1 MSHQHTTQTS
11 GQGMLERVFKLREHG
26 TTARTEVIA
35 GFTTFLTMVYI
46 VFVNPQILGVAG
58 MDTSAVFVTTCLIA
72 AFGSIMMGLFANLP
86 VALAP
91 AMGLNAFF
99 AFVVV
104 QAMGLPWQVGM
115 GAIFWGAIGLLL
127 LTIFRVRYWMI
138 ANIPVSLR
146 VGITSGIG
154 LFIGMM
160 GLKNAGVIV
169 ANPETLVS
177 IGNLTSH
184 SVLLGILGFFIIA
197 ILASRNIHAAVLV
210 SIVVTTLLGWMLGD
224 VHYNGIVSAPPSVM
238 TVVGHV
244 DLAGSFNLGLKN
256 AGVIVANPETLVSI
270 GNLTS
275 HSVLL
280 GILGFFIIAIL
291 ASRNIHAAVLVSIVV
306 TTLLGW
312 MLGDVHYNGIV
323 SAPPSVMTVVGHVD
337 LAGSFNLGLAGVIFS
352 FMLVNLFDSSG
363 TLIGVTDKAGLADEK
378 GKFPRMKQAL
388 YVDSISSVTGSFIGT
403 SSVTAYIESSSGVSV
418 GGRTGLTAVVVGLLF
433 LLVIFLSPLA
443 GMVPGYAAAG
453 ALIYVGVLMT
463 SSLARVNWQDL
474 TESVPAFITAVMMPF
489 SFSITEGIALGF
501 ISYCVMKIGTGR
513 LRDLSPCVIIVA
525 LLFILKIVFIDAH

>member
-1 MSHQHTTQTS
+1 MSQQHTTQAS

-197 ILASRNIHAAVLV
+197 ILASRNIHAAVLA

-224 VHYNGIVSAPPSVM
+224 VHYNGIVSAPPSVR
-238 TVVGHV
+238 
-244 DLAGSFNLGLKN
+244 S
-256 AGVIVANPETLVSI
+256 
-270 GNLTS
+270 
-275 HSVLL
+275 
-280 GILGFFIIAIL
+280 
-291 ASRNIHAAVLVSIVV
+291 
-306 TTLLGW
+306 
-312 MLGDVHYNGIV
+312 
-323 SAPPSVMTVVGHVD
+323 VVGHVD

>member
-1 MSHQHTTQTS
+1 MRGRNRCRTNKLSEKNYHTTAPGVAFWYRITANFPSFLRKLIMSQQHTTQAS

-72 AFGSIMMGLFANLP
+72 AFGSILMGLFANLP

-115 GAIFWGAIGLLL
+115 GAIFWGAVGLLL

-184 SVLLGILGFFIIA
+184 SVLLGVLGFFIIA
-197 ILASRNIHAAVLV
+197 ILASRNIHAAVLM
-210 SIVVTTLLGWMLGD
+210 SIIVTTLLGWIMGD
-224 VHYNGIVSAPPSVM
+224 VHYNGIVSAPPSV
-238 TVVGHV
+238 
-244 DLAGSFNLGLKN
+244 
-256 AGVIVANPETLVSI
+256 
-270 GNLTS
+270 TS
-275 HSVLL
+275 
-280 GILGFFIIAIL
+280 
-291 ASRNIHAAVLVSIVV
+291 
-306 TTLLGW
+306 
-312 MLGDVHYNGIV
+312 
-323 SAPPSVMTVVGHVD
+323 VVGHVD

-388 YVDSISSVTGSFIGT
+388 FVDSISSVTGAFVGT

-418 GGRTGLTAVVVGLLF
+418 GGRTGLTAVVVGILF

-443 GMVPGYAAAG
+443 GMVPPYAAAG

-513 LRDLSPCVIIVA
+513 LRDLSPCVVIVA
-525 LLFILKIVFIDAH
+525 LLFVLKIVFIDAH

>member
-1 MSHQHTTQTS
+1 MRGRNRCRTNKLSEKNYHTTAPGVAFWYRITANFPSFLRKLIMSQQHTTQAS

-72 AFGSIMMGLFANLP
+72 AFGSILMGLFANLP

-115 GAIFWGAIGLLL
+115 GAIFWGAVGLLL

-184 SVLLGILGFFIIA
+184 SVLLGVLGFFIIA

-210 SIVVTTLLGWMLGD
+210 SIIVTTMLGWMMGD
-224 VHYNGIVSAPPSVM
+224 VHYNGIVSAPPSV
-238 TVVGHV
+238 
-244 DLAGSFNLGLKN
+244 
-256 AGVIVANPETLVSI
+256 
-270 GNLTS
+270 TS
-275 HSVLL
+275 
-280 GILGFFIIAIL
+280 
-291 ASRNIHAAVLVSIVV
+291 
-306 TTLLGW
+306 
-312 MLGDVHYNGIV
+312 
-323 SAPPSVMTVVGHVD
+323 VVGHVD

-388 YVDSISSVTGSFIGT
+388 FVDSISSVTGAFVGT

-418 GGRTGLTAVVVGLLF
+418 GGRTGLTAVVVGILF

-443 GMVPGYAAAG
+443 GMVPPYAAAG

-513 LRDLSPCVIIVA
+513 LRDLSPCVVIVA
-525 LLFILKIVFIDAH
+525 LLFVLKIVFIDAH

>member
-1 MSHQHTTQTS
+1 MSQQHTTQTS

-72 AFGSIMMGLFANLP
+72 AFGSILMGLFANLP

-104 QAMGLPWQVGM
+104 GAMGLPWQVGM
-115 GAIFWGAIGLLL
+115 GAIFWGAVGLLL

-184 SVLLGILGFFIIA
+184 SVLLGVLGFFIIA

-210 SIVVTTLLGWMLGD
+210 SIIVTTLLGWLLDD
-224 VHYNGIVSAPPSVM
+224 VHYNGIVSAPPSI
-238 TVVGHV
+238 
-244 DLAGSFNLGLKN
+244 S
-256 AGVIVANPETLVSI
+256 
-270 GNLTS
+270 
-275 HSVLL
+275 
-280 GILGFFIIAIL
+280 
-291 ASRNIHAAVLVSIVV
+291 
-306 TTLLGW
+306 
-312 MLGDVHYNGIV
+312 
-323 SAPPSVMTVVGHVD
+323 TVVGHVD

-388 YVDSISSVTGSFIGT
+388 FVDSVSSVTGSFIGT

-463 SSLARVNWQDL
+463 SSLARVKWEDL

-501 ISYCVMKIGTGR
+501 ISYCVMKLGTGR
-513 LRDLSPCVIIVA
+513 LRDLSPCVVVVA
-525 LLFILKIVFIDAH
+525 LLFVLKIVFIDAH

>member
-244 DLAGSFNLGLKN
+244 DLAGSFNLGL
-256 AGVIVANPETLVSI
+256 
-270 GNLTS
+270 
-275 HSVLL
+275 
-280 GILGFFIIAIL
+280 
-291 ASRNIHAAVLVSIVV
+291 
-306 TTLLGW
+306 
-312 MLGDVHYNGIV
+312 
-323 SAPPSVMTVVGHVD
+323 
-337 LAGSFNLGLAGVIFS
+337 AGVIFS

-433 LLVIFLSPLA
+433 LLQHGHEKQGDILCRRACEFCGNFKAFKREPDDLLS
-443 GMVPGYAAAG
+443 
-453 ALIYVGVLMT
+453 
-463 SSLARVNWQDL
+463 R
-474 TESVPAFITAVMMPF
+474 ITAVVHSCGSPF
-489 SFSITEGIALGF
+489 VLIF
-501 ISYCVMKIGTGR
+501 
-513 LRDLSPCVIIVA
+513 
-525 LLFILKIVFIDAH
+525 LLAFR

>member
-1 MSHQHTTQTS
+1 MSQQHTTQAS

-72 AFGSIMMGLFANLP
+72 AFGSILMGLFANLP
-86 VALAP
+86 VALA
-91 AMGLNAFF
+91 LNAFF

-115 GAIFWGAIGLLL
+115 GAIFWGAVGLLL

-184 SVLLGILGFFIIA
+184 SVLLGVLGFFIIA

-210 SIVVTTLLGWMLGD
+210 SIIVTTLLGWIMGD
-224 VHYNGIVSAPPSVM
+224 VHYNGIVSAPPSV
-238 TVVGHV
+238 
-244 DLAGSFNLGLKN
+244 
-256 AGVIVANPETLVSI
+256 
-270 GNLTS
+270 TS
-275 HSVLL
+275 
-280 GILGFFIIAIL
+280 
-291 ASRNIHAAVLVSIVV
+291 
-306 TTLLGW
+306 
-312 MLGDVHYNGIV
+312 
-323 SAPPSVMTVVGHVD
+323 VVGHVD

-388 YVDSISSVTGSFIGT
+388 FVDSISSVTGAFVGT

-418 GGRTGLTAVVVGLLF
+418 GGRTGLTAVVVGILF

-443 GMVPGYAAAG
+443 GMVPPYAAAG

-513 LRDLSPCVIIVA
+513 LRDLSPCVVIVA
-525 LLFILKIVFIDAH
+525 LLFVLKIVFIDAH

>member
-1 MSHQHTTQTS
+1 MSQQHTTQAS

-72 AFGSIMMGLFANLP
+72 AFGSILMGLFANLP

-115 GAIFWGAIGLLL
+115 GTIFWGAVGLLL

-184 SVLLGILGFFIIA
+184 SVLLGGLGFFIIA

-210 SIVVTTLLGWMLGD
+210 SIIVTTLLGWMMGD
-224 VHYNGIVSAPPSVM
+224 VHYNGIVSAPPSV
-238 TVVGHV
+238 
-244 DLAGSFNLGLKN
+244 
-256 AGVIVANPETLVSI
+256 
-270 GNLTS
+270 TS
-275 HSVLL
+275 
-280 GILGFFIIAIL
+280 
-291 ASRNIHAAVLVSIVV
+291 
-306 TTLLGW
+306 
-312 MLGDVHYNGIV
+312 
-323 SAPPSVMTVVGHVD
+323 VVGHVD

-388 YVDSISSVTGSFIGT
+388 FVDSISSVTGAFVGT

-418 GGRTGLTAVVVGLLF
+418 GGRTGLTAVVVGILF

-443 GMVPGYAAAG
+443 GMVPPYAAAG

-513 LRDLSPCVIIVA
+513 LRDLSPCVVIVA
-525 LLFILKIVFIDAH
+525 LLFVLKIVFIDAH

>member
-1 MSHQHTTQTS
+1 MRGRNRCRTNKLSEKNYHTTAPGVAFWYRITANFPSFLRKLIMSQQHTTQAS

-72 AFGSIMMGLFANLP
+72 AFGSILMGLFANLP

-115 GAIFWGAIGLLL
+115 GAIFWGAVGLLL

-184 SVLLGILGFFIIA
+184 SVLLGVLGFFIIA

-210 SIVVTTLLGWMLGD
+210 SIIVTTLLGWMMGD
-224 VHYNGIVSAPPSVM
+224 VHYNGIVSAPPSV
-238 TVVGHV
+238 TSVVGHV
-244 DLAGSFNLGLKN
+244 DLAGSFNLGL
-256 AGVIVANPETLVSI
+256 S
-270 GNLTS
+270 
-275 HSVLL
+275 
-280 GILGFFIIAIL
+280 
-291 ASRNIHAAVLVSIVV
+291 
-306 TTLLGW
+306 
-312 MLGDVHYNGIV
+312 
-323 SAPPSVMTVVGHVD
+323 
-337 LAGSFNLGLAGVIFS
+337 GVIFS

-363 TLIGVTDKAGLADEK
+363 TLIGVTDKAGLADAK

-388 YVDSISSVTGSFIGT
+388 FVDSISSVTGAFVGT

-418 GGRTGLTAVVVGLLF
+418 GGRTGLTAVVVGILF

-443 GMVPGYAAAG
+443 GMVPPYAAAG

-513 LRDLSPCVIIVA
+513 LRDLSPCVVIVA
-525 LLFILKIVFIDAH
+525 LLFVLKIVFIDAH

>member
-104 QAMGLPWQVGM
+104 QAMGLPWQIGM
-115 GAIFWGAIGLLL
+115 GAIFWGAVGLLL

-169 ANPETLVS
+169 ANSETLVS

-184 SVLLGILGFFIIA
+184 SVLLGILGFFIIERA
-197 ILASRNIHAAVLV
+197 IEIRSKPFDVLELRKLLASDNGVCAETGIAAV
-210 SIVVTTLLGWMLGD
+210 
-224 VHYNGIVSAPPSVM
+224 
-238 TVVGHV
+238 
-244 DLAGSFNLGLKN
+244 
-256 AGVIVANPETLVSI
+256 
-270 GNLTS
+270 
-275 HSVLL
+275 
-280 GILGFFIIAIL
+280 
-291 ASRNIHAAVLVSIVV
+291 AAVGTYTCLMFGFGLNHVSFAMRASAAHLNR
-306 TTLLGW
+306 LL
-312 MLGDVHYNGIV
+312 N
-323 SAPPSVMTVVGHVD
+323 
-337 LAGSFNLGLAGVIFS
+337 
-352 FMLVNLFDSSG
+352 
-363 TLIGVTDKAGLADEK
+363 E
-378 GKFPRMKQAL
+378 
-388 YVDSISSVTGSFIGT
+388 
-403 SSVTAYIESSSGVSV
+403 
-418 GGRTGLTAVVVGLLF
+418 LF
-433 LLVIFLSPLA
+433 LF
-443 GMVPGYAAAG
+443 
-453 ALIYVGVLMT
+453 
-463 SSLARVNWQDL
+463 
-474 TESVPAFITAVMMPF
+474 
-489 SFSITEGIALGF
+489 
-501 ISYCVMKIGTGR
+501 
-513 LRDLSPCVIIVA
+513 
-525 LLFILKIVFIDAH
+525 

>member
-104 QAMGLPWQVGM
+104 RAMGLPWQIGM
-115 GAIFWGAIGLLL
+115 GAIFWGAVGLLL

-184 SVLLGILGFFIIA
+184 SVLLGMLGFFIIA

-224 VHYNGIVSAPPSVM
+224 VHYSGIVSAPPSV
-238 TVVGHV
+238 TSVVGQ
-244 DLAGSFNLGLKN
+244 
-256 AGVIVANPETLVSI
+256 
-270 GNLTS
+270 
-275 HSVLL
+275 
-280 GILGFFIIAIL
+280 
-291 ASRNIHAAVLVSIVV
+291 
-306 TTLLGW
+306 
-312 MLGDVHYNGIV
+312 
-323 SAPPSVMTVVGHVD
+323 VD

-513 LRDLSPCVIIVA
+513 LRDLSPCVIVVA
-525 LLFILKIVFIDAH
+525 LLFLLKIVFIDGH

>member
-1 MSHQHTTQTS
+1 MSQQHTTQAS

-72 AFGSIMMGLFANLP
+72 AFGSILMGLFANLP

-115 GAIFWGAIGLLL
+115 GAIFWGAVGLLL

-160 GLKNAGVIV
+160 GLKNAYVIV

-184 SVLLGILGFFIIA
+184 SVLLGVLGFFIIA

-210 SIVVTTLLGWMLGD
+210 SIIVTTLLGWMMGD
-224 VHYNGIVSAPPSVM
+224 VHYNGIVSAPPSV
-238 TVVGHV
+238 
-244 DLAGSFNLGLKN
+244 
-256 AGVIVANPETLVSI
+256 
-270 GNLTS
+270 TS
-275 HSVLL
+275 
-280 GILGFFIIAIL
+280 
-291 ASRNIHAAVLVSIVV
+291 
-306 TTLLGW
+306 
-312 MLGDVHYNGIV
+312 
-323 SAPPSVMTVVGHVD
+323 VVGHVD

-363 TLIGVTDKAGLADEK
+363 TLIGVTDKVNLADAK

-388 YVDSISSVTGSFIGT
+388 FVDSISSVTGAFVGT

-418 GGRTGLTAVVVGLLF
+418 GGRTGLTAVVVGILF

-443 GMVPGYAAAG
+443 GMVPPYAAAG

-513 LRDLSPCVIIVA
+513 LRDLSPCVVIVA
-525 LLFILKIVFIDAH
+525 LLFVLKIVFIDAH

>member
-1 MSHQHTTQTS
+1 MSQQHTTQAS

-46 VFVNPQILGVAG
+46 VFVNPHILGVAG

-72 AFGSIMMGLFANLP
+72 AFGSILMGLFANLP

-115 GAIFWGAIGLLL
+115 GAIFWGAVGLLL

-184 SVLLGILGFFIIA
+184 SVLLGVLGFFIIA

-210 SIVVTTLLGWMLGD
+210 SIIVTTLLGWMMGD
-224 VHYNGIVSAPPSVM
+224 VHYNGIVSAPPSV
-238 TVVGHV
+238 
-244 DLAGSFNLGLKN
+244 
-256 AGVIVANPETLVSI
+256 
-270 GNLTS
+270 TS
-275 HSVLL
+275 
-280 GILGFFIIAIL
+280 
-291 ASRNIHAAVLVSIVV
+291 
-306 TTLLGW
+306 
-312 MLGDVHYNGIV
+312 
-323 SAPPSVMTVVGHVD
+323 VVGHVD

-388 YVDSISSVTGSFIGT
+388 FVDSISSVTGAFVGT

-418 GGRTGLTAVVVGLLF
+418 GGRTGLTAVVVGILF

-443 GMVPGYAAAG
+443 GMVPPYAAAG

-513 LRDLSPCVIIVA
+513 LRDLSPCVVIVA
-525 LLFILKIVFIDAH
+525 LLFVLKIVFIDAH

>member
-1 MSHQHTTQTS
+1 MSQQHTTQAS

-72 AFGSIMMGLFANLP
+72 AFGSILMGLFANLP

-210 SIVVTTLLGWMLGD
+210 SIIVTTLLGWMLGD
-224 VHYNGIVSAPPSVM
+224 VHYNGIVSAPPSVS
-238 TVVGHV
+238 TVIGHV
-244 DLAGSFNLGLKN
+244 NLAGSL
-256 AGVIVANPETLVSI
+256 
-270 GNLTS
+270 
-275 HSVLL
+275 
-280 GILGFFIIAIL
+280 
-291 ASRNIHAAVLVSIVV
+291 
-306 TTLLGW
+306 
-312 MLGDVHYNGIV
+312 
-323 SAPPSVMTVVGHVD
+323 
-337 LAGSFNLGLAGVIFS
+337 NLGLAGVIFS

-388 YVDSISSVTGSFIGT
+388 FVDSVSSVTGAFIGT

-463 SSLARVNWQDL
+463 SSLARVKWQDL

-513 LRDLSPCVIIVA
+513 LRDLSPCVVIVA
-525 LLFILKIVFIDAH
+525 LLFVLKIVFIDAH

>member
-1 MSHQHTTQTS
+1 MSQQHTTQAA

-72 AFGSIMMGLFANLP
+72 AFGSILMGLFANLP

-115 GAIFWGAIGLLL
+115 GAIFWGAVGLLL

-184 SVLLGILGFFIIA
+184 SVLLGGLGFFIIA

-210 SIVVTTLLGWMLGD
+210 SIIVTTLLGWMMGD
-224 VHYNGIVSAPPSVM
+224 VHYNGIVSAPPSV
-238 TVVGHV
+238 
-244 DLAGSFNLGLKN
+244 
-256 AGVIVANPETLVSI
+256 
-270 GNLTS
+270 TS
-275 HSVLL
+275 
-280 GILGFFIIAIL
+280 
-291 ASRNIHAAVLVSIVV
+291 
-306 TTLLGW
+306 
-312 MLGDVHYNGIV
+312 
-323 SAPPSVMTVVGHVD
+323 VVGHVD

-388 YVDSISSVTGSFIGT
+388 FVDSISSVTGAFVGT

-418 GGRTGLTAVVVGLLF
+418 GGRTGLTAVVVGILF

-443 GMVPGYAAAG
+443 GMVPPYAAAG

-513 LRDLSPCVIIVA
+513 LRDLSPCVVIVA
-525 LLFILKIVFIDAH
+525 LLFVLKIVFIDAH

>member
-1 MSHQHTTQTS
+1 MSQQHTTQAS

-72 AFGSIMMGLFANLP
+72 AFGSILMGLFANLP

-115 GAIFWGAIGLLL
+115 GAIFWGAVGLLL

-184 SVLLGILGFFIIA
+184 SVLLGVLGFFIIA

-210 SIVVTTLLGWMLGD
+210 SIIVTTLLGWIMGD
-224 VHYNGIVSAPPSVM
+224 VHYNGIVSAPPSV
-238 TVVGHV
+238 
-244 DLAGSFNLGLKN
+244 
-256 AGVIVANPETLVSI
+256 
-270 GNLTS
+270 TS
-275 HSVLL
+275 
-280 GILGFFIIAIL
+280 
-291 ASRNIHAAVLVSIVV
+291 
-306 TTLLGW
+306 
-312 MLGDVHYNGIV
+312 
-323 SAPPSVMTVVGHVD
+323 VVGHVD

-363 TLIGVTDKAGLADEK
+363 TLIGVTDKVGLADEK

-388 YVDSISSVTGSFIGT
+388 FVDSISSVTGAFVGT

-418 GGRTGLTAVVVGLLF
+418 GGRTGLTAVVVGILF

-443 GMVPGYAAAG
+443 GMVPPYAAAG

-513 LRDLSPCVIIVA
+513 LRDLSPCVVIVA
-525 LLFILKIVFIDAH
+525 LLFVLKIVFIDAH

>member
-1 MSHQHTTQTS
+1 MSQQHTTQAS

-46 VFVNPQILGVAG
+46 VFVNPQIPGVAG

-72 AFGSIMMGLFANLP
+72 AFGSILMGLFANLP

-115 GAIFWGAIGLLL
+115 GAIFWGAVGLLL

-184 SVLLGILGFFIIA
+184 SVLLGVLGFFIIA

-210 SIVVTTLLGWMLGD
+210 SIIVTTLLGWMMGD
-224 VHYNGIVSAPPSVM
+224 VHYNGIVSAPPSV
-238 TVVGHV
+238 
-244 DLAGSFNLGLKN
+244 
-256 AGVIVANPETLVSI
+256 
-270 GNLTS
+270 TS
-275 HSVLL
+275 
-280 GILGFFIIAIL
+280 
-291 ASRNIHAAVLVSIVV
+291 
-306 TTLLGW
+306 
-312 MLGDVHYNGIV
+312 
-323 SAPPSVMTVVGHVD
+323 VVGHVD

-388 YVDSISSVTGSFIGT
+388 FVDSISSVTGAFVGT

-418 GGRTGLTAVVVGLLF
+418 GGRTGLTAVVVGILF

-443 GMVPGYAAAG
+443 GMVPPYAAAG

-513 LRDLSPCVIIVA
+513 LRDLSPCVVIVA
-525 LLFILKIVFIDAH
+525 LLFVLKIVFIDAH